1 MKGRILMIN
10 IRKGGH
16 KDLERYYPAM
26 EMDFDSEELIS
37 KLLLHKAMMSGEAE
51 LMIFFD
57 DESNLEL
64 GYALVL
70 VKNLY
75 NYVLLKYFA
84 ILPWYRDKGVGVA
97 AMRLL
102 NKRYADKQGILAE
115 ITEFD
120 DPEVDHIKKLYK
132 FFARF
137 GYIEVPCDYKI
148 GGVKANLMAK
158 PIKGSALL
166 APVAHRVIID
176 FYSRILRPSAMFNMI
191 DIKRAA
197 EDPEK

>member
-1 MKGRILMIN
+1 MIN

>member
-51 LMIFFD
+51 LMVFFD

-70 VKNLY
+70 IKNLY

-191 DIKRAA
+191 DIKRAT
-197 EDPEK
+197 EEPEK

>member
-51 LMIFFD
+51 LMVFFD

-191 DIKRAA
+191 DIKRAT
-197 EDPEK
+197 EEPEK

>member
-51 LMIFFD
+51 LMVFFD

>member
-51 LMIFFD
+51 LMVFFD

-70 VKNLY
+70 IKNLY

>member
-1 MKGRILMIN
+1 MIN

-51 LMIFFD
+51 LMVFFD

-191 DIKRAA
+191 DIKRAT
-197 EDPEK
+197 EEPEK

>member
-51 LMIFFD
+51 LMVFFD

-197 EDPEK
+197 EEPEK